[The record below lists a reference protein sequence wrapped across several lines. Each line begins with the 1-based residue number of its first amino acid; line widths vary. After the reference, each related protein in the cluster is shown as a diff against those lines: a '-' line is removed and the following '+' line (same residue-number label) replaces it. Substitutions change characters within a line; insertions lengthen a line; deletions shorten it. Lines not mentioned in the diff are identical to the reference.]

1 MRPVPS
7 RSSRSNA
14 LKPES
19 KALVVFTSVLQLTAI
34 AVVWL
39 LAIIP
44 AGLMALAVLLWKL
57 ASNCFS
63 PARNAKS
70 APRA

>member
-1 MRPVPS
+1 VPS

-14 LKPES
+14 LKPEN
-19 KALVVFTSVLQLTAI
+19 KALVVFTSALQLAAI

-44 AGLMALAVLLWKL
+44 VGLMALAVTLWKL
-57 ASNCFS
+57 ASKRLAS
-63 PARNAKS
+63 AARARKT
-70 APRA
+70 PRT

>member
-1 MRPVPS
+1 MPS

-14 LKPES
+14 LKPEN
-19 KALVVFTSVLQLTAI
+19 KALVVFTSALQLAAI

-44 AGLMALAVLLWKL
+44 VGLMALAVTLWKL
-57 ASNCFS
+57 ASK
-63 PARNAKS
+63 RLTS
-70 APRA
+70 ATRSKKTPRT